1 MTYRYNLIYND
12 GSGYKTVLTGMSFD
26 EASTEHRKA
35 VKNNTSKTGS
45 YCVVIDRSNRRSERR
60 VGKNNKAD
68 KHIDETAAI
77 DIGEQTPVGDD
88 L

>member
-1 MTYRYNLIYND
+1 
-12 GSGYKTVLTGMSFD
+12 MSFD
-26 EASTEHRKA
+26 EASAEHRNA
-35 VKNNTSKTGS
+35 VKNNTGKTGS
-45 YCVVIDRSNRRSERR
+45 YCVVIDRSNRRSDRSDK
-60 VGKNNKAD
+60 KNNKIN